1 MYKLHLNV
9 FKGFNVGV
17 LGGQVIPDEVSLF
30 SLSVFPWFK
39 GMWANKDSLPTLS
52 VSQVITVGSFVDLDV
67 LPSDDSLFGS
77 EVFAG
82 GMIAFSSYNN
92 MKIPSFVIIRFIG

>member
-1 MYKLHLNV
+1 
-9 FKGFNVGV
+9 
-17 LGGQVIPDEVSLF
+17 
-30 SLSVFPWFK
+30 
-39 GMWANKDSLPTLS
+39 MWANKDSLPTLS
-52 VSQVITVGSFVDLDV
+52 VSQVITVGRFVDLDV

>member
-1 MYKLHLNV
+1 
-9 FKGFNVGV
+9 
-17 LGGQVIPDEVSLF
+17 
-30 SLSVFPWFK
+30 
-39 GMWANKDSLPTLS
+39 MWANKDSLPTLS

-92 MKIPSFVIIRFIG
+92 MKIPSFVIIRFNVIKTKKLTLQDKLILYISRNLDTRT

>member
-1 MYKLHLNV
+1 
-9 FKGFNVGV
+9 
-17 LGGQVIPDEVSLF
+17 
-30 SLSVFPWFK
+30 
-39 GMWANKDSLPTLS
+39 MWANKDSLPTLS

-82 GMIAFSSYNN
+82 GMIAFSSY
-92 MKIPSFVIIRFIG
+92 K

>member
-1 MYKLHLNV
+1 
-9 FKGFNVGV
+9 
-17 LGGQVIPDEVSLF
+17 
-30 SLSVFPWFK
+30 
-39 GMWANKDSLPTLS
+39 MWANKDSLPTRS

-92 MKIPSFVIIRFIG
+92 MKIPSFVIIRFIGYNVIRTKKLSLQDKLILYISRNLDNRK

>member
-1 MYKLHLNV
+1 
-9 FKGFNVGV
+9 
-17 LGGQVIPDEVSLF
+17 
-30 SLSVFPWFK
+30 
-39 GMWANKDSLPTLS
+39 MWANKDSLPTLS

-92 MKIPSFVIIRFIG
+92 MKIPSFVIIRFIVYNVIRTKKLTLQDKLILYISRNLDTRK